1 MDNGRVGF
9 RDIYRAVGESE
20 ARIISRIDNALSPL
34 TASVTDHEMRIR
46 VLEQYSAALTQ
57 DERLSALSRLST
69 LESKVSFFVDRES
82 GVMSTLGAG
91 KTFILIL
98 AALASPIIAMAALV
112 IAVVNP

>member
-1 MDNGRVGF
+1 MDSGRVGF

-34 TASVTDHEMRIR
+34 TASVADHELRIR
-46 VLEQYSAALTQ
+46 SLESYSAALTQ

-112 IAVVNP
+112 ITVVNP